1 MSVLLKYI
9 VTIEAC
15 LRTCSFE
22 RSLMSILKFWKIIF
36 NFNIKAIMEPFDLTK
51 RQYLNNK
58 LTKIFK

>member
-15 LRTCSFE
+15 LPTRSFE
-22 RSLMSILKFWKIIF
+22 SSLMSILKFGKIIF
-36 NFNIKAIMEPFDLTK
+36 NFNIKDIMEPFDLTK